1 MSEFQRLQLKQFP
14 KVQDRETSESRYW
27 KSFTTTSHEHLLG
40 SPSCIHFNPSKNG
53 SFMVTSSTSVH
64 LYDSVTDKVLRS
76 FTRFK
81 DDAYSGHFRKDGKLL
96 VAGDAS
102 GAVKVFD
109 VKSKAMLR
117 QLTRHT
123 MAVHATVWSSC
134 GLRMISGS
142 DDQSVRLW
150 DLGTEECLWH
160 LKGVHS
166 DYIRCVDSNPSAPD
180 VFLSGSYDHTL
191 KLWDS
196 RQRGSIHSFD
206 HQLPVENCLI
216 APSGTMMFSSGG
228 NEIKIWDV
236 VAGKLLNTFS
246 SHQKNVTGMCMDG
259 TKSRLLSCG
268 LDGHVKVYS
277 LETMQ
282 TTHGMKFGSPI
293 RSMGLSSDNKK
304 LVIGLMNGDL
314 VVRTKKDMSSAS
326 GSLGVDSGSALLNTE
341 ARSKQV
347 RLYKGAGATVSTK
360 SENMVETERMT
371 KLRPYE
377 VQLKKFNYQQAL
389 DTALKTRNPLIV
401 VTVLEELCRRSGL
414 TVALSGRDESTLD
427 PLLAFCA
434 RYISHPR
441 YTRLVVQVSHRI
453 VDLYCGVLGHS
464 DAIDELFHK
473 LRQQVKAEVSFHRE
487 IMRVVGSVDEII
499 SASALTRASDTTV
512 YDELEVLDKK
522 E

>member
-1 MSEFQRLQLKQFP
+1 
-14 KVQDRETSESRYW
+14 
-27 KSFTTTSHEHLLG
+27 
-40 SPSCIHFNPSKNG
+40 
-53 SFMVTSSTSVH
+53 MVTSSTSVH

-81 DDAYSGHFRKDGKLL
+81 DDAFSGRFRKDGKLL

-123 MAVHATVWSSC
+123 MPVHATVWSSC
-134 GLRMISGS
+134 GLKMISGS
-142 DDQSVRLW
+142 DDQAVRLW

-160 LKGVHS
+160 LKEAHS
-166 DYIRCVDSNPSAPD
+166 DYIRCVDSNPAAAD

-196 RQRGSIHSFD
+196 RQRGSIHTFD
-206 HQLPVENCLI
+206 NQLPVENCLI

-228 NEIKIWDV
+228 NAIKIWDI

-246 SHQKNVTGMCMDG
+246 SHQKNVTGLCMDG

-282 TTHGMKFGSPI
+282 ATHGMKLGSPI

-326 GSLGVDSGSALLNTE
+326 GSLGVESGSSLLNTE

-347 RLYKGAGATVSTK
+347 RLYKVSQY
-360 SENMVETERMT
+360 SQRGQRYRISCSV
-371 KLRPYE
+371 
-377 VQLKKFNYQQAL
+377 
-389 DTALKTRNPLIV
+389 IS
-401 VTVLEELCRRSGL
+401 VTYIIYYPILL
-414 TVALSGRDESTLD
+414 T
-427 PLLAFCA
+427 
-434 RYISHPR
+434 
-441 YTRLVVQVSHRI
+441 
-453 VDLYCGVLGHS
+453 
-464 DAIDELFHK
+464 
-473 LRQQVKAEVSFHRE
+473 
-487 IMRVVGSVDEII
+487 
-499 SASALTRASDTTV
+499 LTRT
-512 YDELEVLDKK
+512 YPQ
-522 E
+522 